1 MKEEK
6 PDPRAKG
13 KLRVIS
19 TAPPPPQRTE
29 REKDDELQLRELIKS
44 LARKR
49 SESKTSEDEFSPPEA
64 A

>member
-6 PDPRAKG
+6 PDPRAKA

-29 REKDDELQLRELIKS
+29 REKDDELQLRELMKS
-44 LARKR
+44 LGRKR
-49 SESKTSEDEFSPPEA
+49 SEDEFSPPEA